1 MRTDYLGNPVSP
13 SSDAALAAVDS
24 FVDGFLGYETRA
36 AEVIGAAEANPDSVL
51 LNAYA
56 ATLWLLLEAPEAA
69 ERAAPYLA
77 RAQAAAGQAH
87 PRERAFVDF
96 VAAWS
101 ADDIPGALGI
111 AEQIQKAWPRD
122 LLALKLRH
130 YHDFNRGDFPAMLR
144 AAAAAL
150 PHAGDVAYLHG
161 MLAFAYEQCHLL
173 AEAEAAARRALDLK
187 RKEPWAQHALAHVML
202 TQGRIDEG
210 VAFLEGVQDT
220 WTGLNS
226 FMDTHL
232 WWHLALFYLSQGRFD
247 AALAL
252 YDDHVW
258 ALEKDYS
265 QDQVGAVSLLARL
278 ELAGVAVGD
287 RWGDLA
293 ERLAARADDVV
304 QPFLTLQYLY
314 GLARAG
320 RPEADALLAAV
331 RRAALDAP
339 AFVRETWRE
348 VALPAAEGLVAH
360 ARGDY
365 PAALQGLRAALPRL
379 AEIGGSHAQRDL
391 FEQLILDA
399 LIRADRLSEAQQALE
414 LRRGFDPDGVP
425 LNRILAE
432 VYDRLDLA
440 GEAAKARGRVERRLA
455 AQSYAQGR
463 A

>member
-13 SSDAALAAVDS
+13 TPDAALAAVDG
-24 FVDGFLGYETRA
+24 FVDGFLSYETRA
-36 AEVIGAAEANPDSVL
+36 AEVIGAAEAYPDCAL

-77 RAQAAAGQAH
+77 RARAAAGQAH
-87 PRERAFVDF
+87 PREQAFVEF
-96 VAAWS
+96 VTAWS
-101 ADDIPGALGI
+101 ADDIPGALGVADAI
-111 AEQIQKAWPRD
+111 LAAWPRD
-122 LLALKLRH
+122 LLVLKLRQ

-144 AAAAAL
+144 AASAVLPAAE
-150 PHAGDVAYLHG
+150 DVAQLHG

-173 AEAEAAARRALDLK
+173 DEAEAAARRALTLK

-202 TQGRIDEG
+202 TQGRIAEG
-210 VAFLEGVQDT
+210 VAFLEVVRDT

-247 AALAL
+247 AAMAA
-252 YDDHVW
+252 YDDHCW
-258 ALEKDYS
+258 AQAKDYS

-278 ELAGVAVGD
+278 ELAGVDVGE
-287 RWGDLA
+287 RWSDLA
-293 ERLAARADDVV
+293 DHLFVRAQDVV

-320 RPEADALLAAV
+320 RPEAGALLAAV
-331 RRAALDAP
+331 RRAALEAP
-339 AFVRETWRE
+339 DFVRETWRE
-348 VALPAAEGLVAH
+348 VALPAAEGLVAY

-365 PAALQGLRAALPRL
+365 PAALRGLRAALPRL

-399 LIRADRLSEAQQALE
+399 LIRADRLSEAQQTLE

-425 LNRILAE
+425 LNRALAR
-432 VYDRLDLA
+432 VYDRLCLPA
-440 GEAAKARGRVERRLA
+440 EAAKARARIA
-455 AQSYAQGR
+455 
-463 A
+463 